1 MAKVIVGASMSLDGY
16 VSGPDN
22 TGFDQLFRWCTSGD
36 IEITTTNPE
45 LSFKLTETSAAHVR
59 GQIEDSGAIVCG
71 RGVFDHTGGWG
82 GLHPMGCPVVV
93 LTHQVPD
100 GWQREGKNFV
110 FVTEGIEAAIAKAR
124 ELAGDK
130 IVGVSAGT
138 IGSQA
143 LAAGLVDE
151 VWVELVPVVLGG
163 GTPYFQSLGTTPLDG
178 PFSVE
183 QGIGVTHL
191 KYRVVK

>member
-16 VSGPDN
+16 VSGPEN
-22 TGFDQLFRWCTSGD
+22 SGFDQLFRWYNSGD

-45 LSFKLTETSAAHVR
+45 LSFRLTETSAAYVR
-59 GQIEDSGAIVCG
+59 GQIEDTAALVVG
-71 RGVFDHTGGWG
+71 RGVFDTTGGWG
-82 GLHPMGCPVVV
+82 GLHPLGSPVVV
-93 LTHQVPD
+93 LTHQVPE
-100 GWQREGKNFV
+100 GWEREGKNFI
-110 FVTEGIEAAIAKAR
+110 FVTEGIEAAVAR
-124 ELAGDK
+124 ASELAGDK
-130 IVGVSAGT
+130 IVGVAAGT

-151 VWVELVPVVLGG
+151 LWVDLVPVVLGG
-163 GTPYFQSLGTTPLDG
+163 GTPYFQSLGTTPVDG

-191 KYRVVK
+191 KYRVAK